1 MKERTAWLVTCVAGT
16 SVVLAFYAV
25 FSSHLGG
32 EIVSIV
38 ASRKP
43 TQSVPATFGQNWQAG
58 RGVILDAVST
68 GEKPAPV
75 LVGRKASLGRPDPKV
90 RRAIPGYRDRK
101 ATADRQDQR
110 VSQDLQVRRERQ
122 DFKVRRVS
130 RGLKD

>member
-43 TQSVPATFGQNWQAG
+43 TQSAG
-58 RGVILDAVST
+58 DIRPELASRQRRDPRCRQHRLESR
-68 GEKPAPV
+68 APV

>member
-38 ASRKP
+38 ASRKR

-58 RGVILDAVST
+58 RGVILNAVST
-68 GEKPAPV
+68 GEKA
-75 LVGRKASLGRPDPKV
+75 GRRSSWAA
-90 RRAIPGYRDRK
+90 RRAWAGRIPRSEGRSR
-101 ATADRQDQR
+101 ATGTA
-110 VSQDLQVRRERQ
+110 RRPRTARI
-122 DFKVRRVS
+122 K
-130 RGLKD
+130 G

>member
-38 ASRKP
+38 ASRKR

-58 RGVILDAVST
+58 RGVILNAVST
-68 GEKPAPV
+68 GEKP
-75 LVGRKASLGRPDPKV
+75 RRSLWAA
-90 RRAIPGYRDRK
+90 RRAWAGRIPRSEGRSR
-101 ATADRQDQR
+101 ATGTA
-110 VSQDLQVRRERQ
+110 RRPRTARI
-122 DFKVRRVS
+122 K
-130 RGLKD
+130 G